1 MDLRPDPRLRG
12 RTGRGAQAVDCPAGA
27 AQAHRGLRQGATIGP
42 PFADRHEAGTQLA
55 AEVAALDLA
64 DPVVLGL
71 PRGGVVV
78 AAPVAEALDAPLDVV
93 IVRKLGHPLQPEL
106 AVGAIGEGDV
116 EVLNPGI
123 APHVAGEALDEIRN
137 RERAELARRVQQY
150 RGNRPGIDVAGR
162 AVMLVDDGLATG
174 ATARAAIDV
183 LRERGARSITLA
195 VPVGPPD
202 TVRALGQLADHV
214 VCLRTPR
221 GFGGVGQFYV
231 DFRQTTDEEVT
242 ALLA

>member
-1 MDLRPDPRLRG
+1 M
-12 RTGRGAQAVDCPAGA
+12 
-27 AQAHRGLRQGATIGP
+27 
-42 PFADRHEAGTQLA
+42 
-55 AEVAALDLA
+55 
-64 DPVVLGL
+64 VLGL